1 MIRSLCRRPAG
12 ASAWLV
18 LPFVTVALF
27 AGCNHVPTEEE
38 SVNEYFKNSKVKRV
52 SVAKL
57 AGRVSIDGQPPAQ
70 GAHLFVV
77 LNNPDHFEKPG
88 KGFPKYVAK
97 CDAEGNFAFTT
108 YVTGDGVPPGKYLV
122 TFVEFRANKRKE
134 GRSMGGMR
142 PGLQQGFG
150 GPDDLKNLYNDPA
163 KNKDDQTFL
172 VDLTDAGRSNLD
184 FNLAVAGKDSVKTP
198 GEYAVTAITN

>member
-12 ASAWLV
+12 SYAWLA
-18 LPFVTVALF
+18 LPFVTVVLF
-27 AGCNHVPTEEE
+27 AGCNHAATEEE
-38 SVNEYFKNSKVKRV
+38 SVSEYFKNSKVKRV

-57 AGRVSIDGQPPAQ
+57 AGRVTIDGQAPAA

-77 LNNPDHFEKPG
+77 LNNPEHLEKPG
-88 KGFPKYVAK
+88 KSFPKYVAK

-108 YVTGDGVPPGKYLV
+108 YVTDDGVPPGKYLV
-122 TFVEFRANKRKE
+122 TFVEFRSSKRKE

-150 GPDDLKNLYNDPA
+150 GPDDLKNLYNDPE
-163 KNKDDQTFL
+163 KNKEDPSFL
-172 VDLTDAGRSNLD
+172 VDLTESGRSNLD
-184 FNLAVAGKDSVKTP
+184 FNLAVAGKDQIKAP
-198 GEYAVTAITN
+198 GQYAVTAITN